1 MLPTTTI
8 NNRAFRAIL
17 VFLSFI
23 LLMLLAWYLHQE
35 EPELKKSEIIKIL
48 NSGLVIIGV
57 IYSILTYESNQIK
70 NRHDTRVRKSSATY
84 SAIGEWH
91 VSPMMDYSKIC
102 KEFESKNEYH
112 LLKDDI
118 DAFMREFNKDI
129 NFEYRRS
136 LICILNYF
144 ESMSVAV
151 SEDLMDE
158 LFMKKFFRNIFFE
171 FYNVYFLFI
180 EARRKEKND
189 HEIWLEFTTLV
200 QRWKNLVNY

>member
-84 SAIGEWH
+84 DVIKEWH
-91 VSPMMDYSKIC
+91 TSSMIDYSKIC
-102 KEFESKNEYH
+102 KEFESKKEYA
-112 LLKDDI
+112 LLQNDI
-118 DAFMREFNKDI
+118 GAFMHEFNKGV
-129 NFEYRRS
+129 NLEYRKS

-144 ESMSVAV
+144 ESMAVAI

-158 LFMKKFFRNIFFE
+158 LFMKKCFSKIFFK
-171 FYNVYFLFI
+171 FYNAYILFI
-180 EARRKEKND
+180 EERRRIKND
-189 HEIWLEFTTLV
+189 PEMWREFTILV
-200 QRWKNLVNY
+200 ERWKN

>member
-1 MLPTTTI
+1 MLTITSI

-17 VFLSFI
+17 VFLAFI
-23 LLMLLAWYLHQE
+23 LLILLALYLHRE

-70 NRHDTRVRKSSATY
+70 NRHDTRVRKTTATY
-84 SAIGEWH
+84 NAIGEWH
-91 VSPMMDYSKIC
+91 VSPMMDYSKVC
-102 KEFESKNEYH
+102 KEFESKKEYE
-112 LLKDDI
+112 LLQNDI
-118 DAFMREFNKDI
+118 GAFMIEFNKDI

-144 ESMSVAV
+144 ESMAVAV

-158 LFMKKFFRNIFFE
+158 LFMRKCFRKLFSD
-171 FYNVYFLFI
+171 FYDSYFPLI
-180 EARRKEKND
+180 QERRRINND
-189 HEIWLEFTTLV
+189 HEIWREFTTLV
-200 QRWKNLVNY
+200 ERWKN